1 MINRNK
7 KPMDFKIGDRIIVLT
22 GDYQNKI
29 GTVQGHDGNMLIT
42 SFDKETEYTG
52 IHFMNAVKWFEKI

>member
-1 MINRNK
+1 MINKNK
-7 KPMDFKIGDRIIVLT
+7 NSMDFKIGDRIIVLT
-22 GDYQNKI
+22 GDYKDKI

-42 SFDKETEYTG
+42 SFDKETEYKG